1 MTQQIDAEEV
11 TEVVRELVEGV
22 QRVLGKHFVGA
33 YVTGSLTTGE
43 FDEASDIDVVI
54 VTEGELPDDKFDEL
68 ETLHAD
74 LGRQESRWATKL
86 EVSYFPR
93 AAIRRYDPMHSLHP
107 RLDRGK
113 GERLKMM
120 HHDSDWVAQ
129 RQQLREHGMTLV
141 GPDPKNL
148 IDPVSAADLREA
160 MRPLLT
166 DWLRS
171 LLDERV
177 PFAGRGHQSYVVLT
191 MCRILYTMEHGEV
204 VSKRAAAKWAE
215 ENIHDRWRS
224 LIERAWEGRQ
234 NPGAPMEDASETL
247 TFIRQMV
254 ELM

>member
-1 MTQQIDAEEV
+1 
-11 TEVVRELVEGV
+11 
-22 QRVLGKHFVGA
+22 
-33 YVTGSLTTGE
+33 
-43 FDEASDIDVVI
+43 
-54 VTEGELPDDKFDEL
+54 
-68 ETLHAD
+68 
-74 LGRQESRWATKL
+74 
-86 EVSYFPR
+86 
-93 AAIRRYDPMHSLHP
+93 
-107 RLDRGK
+107 
-113 GERLKMM
+113 
-120 HHDSDWVAQ
+120 
-129 RQQLREHGMTLV
+129 
-141 GPDPKNL
+141 
-148 IDPVSAADLREA
+148 

-234 NPGAPMEDASETL
+234 HPGAPMEDASETL